1 VTHRPAAVVT
11 AGHTVDMTRA
21 QATKESKDEEETSPQ
36 VVMAVRL
43 AASYQANSTRS
54 SEEVVATTTTMGRR
68 SAQWRHRTC
77 CPCYCRQRR
86 RLEWAGREAMETR
99 RTSLLHNGG
108 RPKLRVAER
117 EELQWRP
124 GGDAEGSAGDEG
136 AEVAEA
142 VGETARRPFH
152 SFSRVWV
159 APHVAGCKAA
169 AAGSACWR
177 TALVRAVEAG
187 GGLFFE
193 EKKEQEIG

>member
-1 VTHRPAAVVT
+1 
-11 AGHTVDMTRA
+11 
-21 QATKESKDEEETSPQ
+21 
-36 VVMAVRL
+36 
-43 AASYQANSTRS
+43 
-54 SEEVVATTTTMGRR
+54 
-68 SAQWRHRTC
+68 
-77 CPCYCRQRR
+77 
-86 RLEWAGREAMETR
+86 METR

-124 GGDAEGSAGDEG
+124 GGDEG
-136 AEVAEA
+136 AAGVEA
-142 VGETARRPFH
+142 GGEKKARPFH

-187 GGLFFE
+187 GGLFFLKKRKNKKLD
-193 EKKEQEIG
+193 EKKKKRITEKEV